1 MNKDASSSETKIAT
15 PTVAGNYTS
24 ICMVCN
30 RHMEFADKRCRLCT
44 DCVKPAEAPVSSNQ
58 YLNERNQTVRM
69 LRALAAR
76 ERRWLVEDP
85 DEDRR
90 DSLRA
95 LEWAA
100 QHLEG
105 LPENWITADETS
117 TRQMTGPGYVLDN
130 IRKLATTDPLI
141 EKQPALERIKA
152 ITILCDA
159 ILGSSETLLENLIEG
174 NNL

>member
-1 MNKDASSSETKIAT
+1 MT
-15 PTVAGNYTS
+15 
-24 ICMVCN
+24 
-30 RHMEFADKRCRLCT
+30 
-44 DCVKPAEAPVSSNQ
+44 SNQ
-58 YLNERNQTVRM
+58 YLDERNQTVRM

-105 LPENWITADETS
+105 LPENWITADETTAYEELRKRA
-117 TRQMTGPGYVLDN
+117 TRLIVAMRRDRWEGHDHEYANDLASLLNVGSPSKAPARHKYVEPHPEACEQCGRAESDQIHEVRN
-130 IRKLATTDPLI
+130 A
-141 EKQPALERIKA
+141 
-152 ITILCDA
+152 
-159 ILGSSETLLENLIEG
+159 
-174 NNL
+174 